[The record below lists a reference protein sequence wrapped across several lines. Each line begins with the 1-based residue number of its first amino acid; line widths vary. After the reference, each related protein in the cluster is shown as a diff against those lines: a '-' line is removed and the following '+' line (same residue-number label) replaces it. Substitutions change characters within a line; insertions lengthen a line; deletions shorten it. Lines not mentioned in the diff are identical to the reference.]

1 MFTPKSEE
9 DLRKLAIDYVEG
21 RIYTSLGITTP
32 WELRAVFMPLVFLT
46 VDQLKQIEDVGLF
59 FEYLTEAA
67 PGSINGK
74 PIFTS
79 MHMLS
84 KADTERFA
92 DFVNRYLDYRKAF

>member
-21 RIYTSLGITTP
+21 RIYTSLQIQTP

-46 VDQLKQIEDVGLF
+46 VDQLQQIEGAGLF
-59 FEYLTEAA
+59 FEYLSEAA

-74 PIFTS
+74 PIFMS
-79 MHMLS
+79 MNMLS
-84 KADTERFA
+84 KEDAERFA
-92 DFVNRYLDYRKAF
+92 DLVNRYLDYRKAF